1 MYVRGSDQ
9 NVEYKRPV
17 DGFFRG
23 IVINN
28 EDPNSLMRVK
38 AFIPELVNFNFIEEA
53 NVKGDTLKFGAP
65 QMNTALDGALIN
77 KLNPLVPW
85 AEQAAGLFGEAG
97 SSHWNSPAQQQWTKT
112 NYGNTTS
119 KTSTFNFAKLNKRK
133 AGWGKGRGSL
143 MGREAQGDATANPT
157 PGDVWTTKKHGLGSL
172 NPSGFGYGPVNSGPR
187 ASGVYGVPQ
196 VGSQVWIFHEQGNVN
211 FPIYFAAVPA
221 YKETAQVFRNG
232 TGGGPFENGS
242 GNTPAGGPAMSS
254 SEDTV
259 ISGKVHVHPG
269 GQRRLTTLNS
279 DLLAALNAGADRA
292 NGVAHVEVYS
302 PGQPELHS
310 HGSRT
315 GSHRHDDQGAGGMAA
330 DFRLI
335 DMNGNQIP
343 FTTPTGREQWAA
355 FADGFR
361 DNAVRQNYIISGG
374 AAPGYM
380 GTTSVHFDIAAGRV
394 DNEGLLRNRG
404 VRGQQFIWGAG
415 GHEDALTPGW
425 LYNSFQGAVGS
436 RTDPDL
442 PRQR

>member
-53 NVKGDTLKFGAP
+53 NVKGDSLQFGAP
-65 QMNTALDGALIN
+65 QMNTALDGALVD

-112 NYGNTTS
+112 NYGHDLAQN
-119 KTSTFNFAKLNKRK
+119 ALK
-133 AGWGKGRGSL
+133 AGWGKGRGPL
-143 MGREAQGDATANPT
+143 MGREAQGDADANPT

-172 NPSGFGYGPVNSGPR
+172 NPTGFAHGPVNSGPR

-242 GNTPAGGPAMSS
+242 GDTDYTDYTGYGPPTSPITGELMVPGSKNKVDKQQHYNYLRSQIANSSLNGHVPDDGPRFGINQGTPDEWARYFSRLAYKESSFNTN
-254 SEDTV
+254 TV
-259 ISGKVHVHPG
+259 GDIGRFPG
-269 GQRRLTTLNS
+269 NSNGLYQLSPNDATNYGFLNRPYTQAELTN
-279 DLLAALNAGADRA
+279 
-292 NGVAHVEVYS
+292 
-302 PGQPELHS
+302 PEFN
-310 HGSRT
+310 T
-315 GSHRHDDQGAGGMAA
+315 DQAIRIHE
-330 DFRLI
+330 RLI
-335 DMNGNQIP
+335 HQ
-343 FTTPTGREQWAA
+343 
-355 FADGFR
+355 DG
-361 DNAVRQNYIISGG
+361 V
-374 AAPGYM
+374 
-380 GTTSVHFDIAAGRV
+380 IAAG
-394 DNEGLLRNRG
+394 NRG
-404 VRGQQFIWGAG
+404 AARYWGPLRSG
-415 GHEDALTPGW
+415 GSW
-425 LYNSFQGAVGS
+425 Y
-436 RTDPDL
+436 R
-442 PRQR
+442 

>member
-65 QMNTALDGALIN
+65 QMNTALDGPLVE
-77 KLNPLVPW
+77 KLKPLVPW

-172 NPSGFGYGPVNSGPR
+172 NPSGFGYGPVNSGAR

-211 FPIYFAAVPA
+211 FPIYFAAIPA

-242 GNTPAGGPAMSS
+242 GNTP
-254 SEDTV
+254 
-259 ISGKVHVHPG
+259 
-269 GQRRLTTLNS
+269 
-279 DLLAALNAGADRA
+279 
-292 NGVAHVEVYS
+292 
-302 PGQPELHS
+302 
-310 HGSRT
+310 
-315 GSHRHDDQGAGGMAA
+315 
-330 DFRLI
+330 
-335 DMNGNQIP
+335 
-343 FTTPTGREQWAA
+343 
-355 FADGFR
+355 
-361 DNAVRQNYIISGG
+361 
-374 AAPGYM
+374 
-380 GTTSVHFDIAAGRV
+380 
-394 DNEGLLRNRG
+394 
-404 VRGQQFIWGAG
+404 
-415 GHEDALTPGW
+415 
-425 LYNSFQGAVGS
+425 
-436 RTDPDL
+436 TDPDDSSTGSGTAGEVNASGFRSTVYATAYEGGTPENPRGNGIPL
-442 PRQR
+442 DITTRWETDTSAEGAERRQRYNLRQIPVQWQFLGNANNQLVAGRSIAVDSQQIRVWPRGTILNINGREYEVADTAGRPGVIDFYAGNSRQMMNRFKNFNIETIEVVSLGS

>member
-17 DGFFRG
+17 EGFFRG

-38 AFIPELVNFNFIEEA
+38 AFIPELVNFNFVELA
-53 NVKGDTLKFGAP
+53 NTKGNSLQFGSP
-65 QMNTALDGALIN
+65 QMNTALDGALVD

-85 AEQAAGLFGEAG
+85 AEQAAGLFGEVG
-97 SSHWNSPAQQQWTKT
+97 SSHWNSPAQAQWNKT
-112 NYGNTTS
+112 NYGNATAKTS
-119 KTSTFNFAKLNKRK
+119 KFNFAKFLKKK
-133 AGWGKGRGSL
+133 AGWGKDRGPL
-143 MGREAQGDATANPT
+143 IPREAQANATANPR
-157 PGDVWTTKKHGLGSL
+157 PGDVWTTKKHGLGTL
-172 NPSGFGYGPVNSGPR
+172 NPNGFGYGAVNSGPR

-196 VGSQVWIFHEQGNVN
+196 VGSKVWIFHEQGNVN
-211 FPIYFAAVPA
+211 FPIYFAAIPA

-232 TGGGPFENGS
+232 TGGGSFENSSGS
-242 GNTPAGGPAMSS
+242 TSPGGPAMSL

-259 ISGKVHVHPG
+259 IVGKVHVHPG

-279 DLLAALNAGADRA
+279 DLLAALNAGAA
-292 NGVAHVEVYS
+292 GIEGVDHVEVYS
-302 PGQPELHS
+302 PGQPE
-310 HGSRT
+310 GGGT

-335 DMNGNQIP
+335 DMNGNRIP
-343 FTTPTGREQWAA
+343 FTTPAGRAQWAA

-361 DNAVRQNYIISGG
+361 DSAVGQNYVISGG
-374 AAPGYM
+374 ASPGYM
-380 GTTSVHFDIAAGRV
+380 GSTSVHFDIAAGR
-394 DNEGLLRNRG
+394 NRG
-404 VRGQQFIWGAG
+404 VVGRQFIWGAG
-415 GHEDALTPGW
+415 GHEDSNTPGW

-436 RTDPDL
+436 ETDPDL